1 VTGNF
6 TIVEFLVTKVR
17 LKHIDRMKAIAV
29 LCMVEVHTAAI
40 IPPKGVTVGHPAAFV
55 AAAFG
60 GMAAPMF
67 VTISGWAMYNSAKNK
82 KERNYSTK
90 DWVNWIFPRVVILT
104 LSQLLVNLFLNVN
117 NGGRFE
123 WHTPGVLTLLAIS
136 AILAPFLIRLS
147 LSFRV
152 ALAFILAFSPI
163 LIGEIASDQL
173 SWFERVSSENWLI
186 WIERLL
192 WNGTYP
198 LFPWLFFSILGTIIF
213 DLSDFPKARDVVITI
228 GLFTIFITIAYSLVS
243 ERIWALTNGDAILTF
258 FPASMPFLLVSG
270 TIVILVM
277 RILEGDELSGGSP
290 RFGEKINIIEPAGRL
305 SLTIYV
311 CHFAVLGIVAIIVQ
325 DMPRL
330 DLIPAFIF
338 TIGHTIIWIPLA
350 QIHEKN
356 KIRISLENLIRIQSG
371 R

>member
-1 VTGNF
+1 
-6 TIVEFLVTKVR
+6 
-17 LKHIDRMKAIAV
+17 
-29 LCMVEVHTAAI
+29 MVEVHTAAI
-40 IPPKGVTVGHPAAFV
+40 IPPKGITVGHPAAFV

-67 VTISGWAMYNSAKNK
+67 VTISGWVMYNSAKNK
-82 KERNYSTK
+82 KEMNYSTM
-90 DWVNWIFPRVVILT
+90 DWLNWILPRVIILT
-104 LSQLLVNLFLNVN
+104 LSQLLVNLSLNVN

-136 AILAPFLIRLS
+136 AILAPLIIRLS
-147 LSFRV
+147 LSFRIS
-152 ALAFILAFSPI
+152 LAFILVFSPI
-163 LIGEIASDQL
+163 LIGEVTNDQL
-173 SWFERVSSENWLI
+173 GWFERVSAENWLI

-213 DLSDFPKARDVVITI
+213 DLSNSPKVREFVII
-228 GLFTIFITIAYSLVS
+228 FGLLTIAISIFYSIVS
-243 ERIWALTNGDAILTF
+243 GKIWALTSGDAVLTF

-270 TIVILVM
+270 TIVVLIM
-277 RILEGDELSGGSP
+277 RILEGDELTGGEP
-290 RFGEKINIIEPAGRL
+290 RFGEKISFIEPAGRL

-311 CHFAVLGIVAIIVQ
+311 CHFAILGIVAVIVE

-330 DLIPAFIF
+330 DVLPAFIF
-338 TIGHTIIWIPLA
+338 TIGHTILWIPIAHL
-350 QIHEKN
+350 HERN
-356 KIRISLENLIRIQSG
+356 KISISLENLIRVQSG